1 MIFLPEI
8 RLKRVTDALL
18 QYLKVDLTQNINNNT
33 ENKAFLYLLF
43 HQDLSDKTV
52 SINYK
57 EAKSIF
63 LRKESN
69 PRYLKVSPVFDRRRA
84 AVPTIHIVVPQDGEE
99 LRQIGDIEGI
109 YSDENGY
116 VKDKLG
122 RAFQT
127 QFNLITTSDNINE
140 VIYINYVLRAL
151 FLGAIPI
158 LEAVGF
164 IKPEFSTQDLNINPD
179 LFPANAYMKG
189 ILMTAMYPE
198 IVPEV
203 QVRLEVITEP
213 IPGGGEIVHTEVIKE
228 EKPEINNIVFNINKI
243 IY

>member
-8 RLKRVTDALL
+8 RLKRITDSLL
-18 QYLKVDLTQNINNNT
+18 EYLRVDLAENIKNNT
-33 ENKAFLYLLF
+33 ENESHLYLLF
-43 HQDLSDKTV
+43 HEGFDDKNA
-52 SINYK
+52 SINYN

-63 LRKESN
+63 LRKESDA
-69 PRYLKVSPVFDRRRA
+69 RYLKVSPVFDRRRA
-84 AVPTIHIVVPQDGEE
+84 TMPTIHIVVPQDSEE
-99 LRQIGDIEGI
+99 YRQIGDISGS
-109 YSDENGY
+109 YDDENGY

-140 VIYINYVLRAL
+140 VLYINYVLRAL
-151 FLGAIPI
+151 LLGAVPL

-164 IKPEFSTQDLNINPD
+164 VNPGFGTQDLNINPE

-189 ILMTAMYPE
+189 ILMTASYPE

-203 QVRLEVITEP
+203 AANNP
-213 IPGGGEIVHTEVIKE
+213 K
-228 EKPEINNIVFNINKI
+228 INNIVFNINKI

>member
-8 RLKRVTDALL
+8 RLKRITDSLL
-18 QYLKVDLTQNINNNT
+18 EYLRVDLAENMENNT
-33 ENKAFLYLLF
+33 ENKSHLYLLF
-43 HQDLSDKTV
+43 HENFDDKNA
-52 SINYK
+52 SINYN

-63 LRKESN
+63 LRKESDA
-69 PRYLKVSPVFDRRRA
+69 RYLKVSPVFDRRRA
-84 AVPTIHIVVPQDGEE
+84 IMPTIHIVVPQDNEE
-99 LRQIGDIEGI
+99 YRQIGDISGS
-109 YSDENGY
+109 YNDENGY

-140 VIYINYVLRAL
+140 VLYINYILRAL
-151 FLGAIPI
+151 LLGAVPL

-164 IKPEFSTQDLNINPD
+164 INPGFGTQDLNINPE

-189 ILMTAMYPE
+189 ILMTASYPE

-203 QVRLEVITEP
+203 AVNSS
-213 IPGGGEIVHTEVIKE
+213 KN
-228 EKPEINNIVFNINKI
+228 NNIVFNINKI
-243 IY
+243 VY